1 MKTDM
6 GRLVEAR
13 RVAAAYFRE
22 AGRDDIERAILAGQG
37 DDFPEVQVAL
47 LALRDLGAKLERFER
62 ALNAYADK
70 DFWGDGNCYAA
81 LAFHDQ
87 GEIARAA
94 LAGNDILAYT
104 AG

>member
-1 MKTDM
+1 MKTEMAKLAD
-6 GRLVEAR
+6 AR
-13 RVAAAYFRE
+13 RIAAAHFHE
-22 AGRDDIERAILAGQG
+22 VGRDDIERAVLAGQG

-47 LALRDLGAKLERFER
+47 LAIRDLGTKLERFKR
-62 ALNAYADK
+62 ALDAYADR
-70 DFWGDGNCYAA
+70 DFWGDGDCYAA